1 MQASECENSSDMNAT
16 DKNLN
21 DALDATNNVAQDSP
35 DTDNNKYIDINQGK
49 GGGLLLVKKEE
60 NKLNQLSYSTSKH
73 LLFWSIKSV
82 SFVLSMYFFFSYRAK
97 KY

>member
-35 DTDNNKYIDINQGK
+35 DTDNNKYIDINQGQ
-49 GGGLLLVKKEE
+49 GGRKLLVKEE
-60 NKLNQLSYSTSKH
+60 DNKLNQLYFSNPKH
-73 LLFWSIKSV
+73 LLS
-82 SFVLSMYFFFSYRAK
+82 
-97 KY
+97 

>member
-35 DTDNNKYIDINQGK
+35 DTDDKYIDTNQGQ
-49 GGGLLLVKKEE
+49 GGRKLLVKEE
-60 NKLNQLSYSTSKH
+60 DNKLNQLSSSTSKH
-73 LLFWSIKSV
+73 LL
-82 SFVLSMYFFFSYRAK
+82 L
-97 KY
+97 